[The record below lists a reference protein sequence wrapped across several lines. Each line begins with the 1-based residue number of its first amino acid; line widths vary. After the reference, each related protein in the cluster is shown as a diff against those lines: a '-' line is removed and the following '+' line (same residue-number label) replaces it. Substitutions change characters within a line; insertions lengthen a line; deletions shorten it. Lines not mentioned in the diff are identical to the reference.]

1 MAKRA
6 PKSSFHVVL
15 LAGGSGTRFWPMS
28 RADRP
33 KQFLSLLGGRSL
45 LLQTWRRARKLAA
58 PSRIWVVA
66 PEELGPQVREL
77 LPALREDRLIV
88 EPTPR
93 NTGPAVTLAC
103 ATVAAEAPDAV
114 VGIFPADH
122 VIRDERGF
130 VRAVDVAARA
140 AARGGLVCLGVRP
153 DRPAT
158 GFGYLRCAEAPR
170 KGKAVRVTRFV
181 EKPDRARAGRFVR
194 SGRYLWNAGMF
205 VWSVERY
212 LAEAE
217 RVEPSMVKAVRGH
230 LAGRVRSWRRAPRLS
245 VDYAVMEH
253 ARDVQVVPLDVGW
266 DDVGSW
272 EAASRLVRE
281 GGQAGRGHLF
291 LESPES
297 TVFGS
302 ERFVAVVGLSGV
314 TVVDTPD
321 ALLVVSNE
329 RAEEVKKV
337 VEHLRKRG
345 RHDLL

>member
-1 MAKRA
+1 MAKRV
-6 PKSSFHVVL
+6 PKPNFHVVL

-45 LLQTWRRARKLAA
+45 LLQTWHRARKIAG

-66 PEELGPQVREL
+66 PRKLGAQVRKL
-77 LPALREDRLIV
+77 LPALRKDRLIV
-88 EPTPR
+88 EPSPR

-103 ATVAAEAPDAV
+103 ATVAEHAPDAV

-122 VIRDERGF
+122 VIRDEQAF
-130 VRAVDVAARA
+130 VRAVKVAATA
-140 AARGGLVCLGVRP
+140 AQRGGLVCLGVQP

-170 KGKAVRVTRFV
+170 KGKAVAVARFV
-181 EKPDRARAGRFVR
+181 EKPDRARAGRFLR

-205 VWSVERY
+205 VWSVQRY
-212 LAEAE
+212 LEEAE
-217 RVEPSMVKAVRGH
+217 RVEPAMVKAAKGH
-230 LAGRVRSWRRAPRLS
+230 LAGRARSWGRAPRLS

-253 ARDVQVVPLDVGW
+253 ARGVQVVPLDVGW

-272 EAASRLVRE
+272 EAASRLIRE
-281 GGQAGRGHLF
+281 AGHEQPGHLL

-297 TVFGS
+297 TVFGDQ
-302 ERFVAVVGLSGV
+302 RFVALVGLSGV
-314 TVVDTPD
+314 TVVDTPG
-321 ALLVVSNE
+321 ALLVVSND

-337 VEHLRKRG
+337 VEHLRKQG
-345 RHDLL
+345 RKDLL